1 MREIDLEAE
10 VISGLDEIPPRRSL
24 TAPALPLVD
33 NPLDELE
40 TNTGLA
46 DSAIAQL
53 EVDEFVGDVCG
64 LEPQEVHKIIVRELE
79 PVTFAK
85 SLGSEKRAQE
95 LNARLERLISS
106 EVNNTLLPIRGS
118 LLVEERLG
126 KLAKGAPVRRA
137 AMTKM
142 LAPLRGLFREITPL
156 REQQFAKLADTM
168 AAFVTERIVAEA

>member
-40 TNTGLA
+40 ANSGLA
-46 DSAIAQL
+46 DSAIALL
-53 EVDEFVGDVCG
+53 EADEFVGNACG
-64 LEPQEVHKIIVRELE
+64 LEPQEVRKIIVHES

-95 LNARLERLISS
+95 LNVRLERLISS
-106 EVNNTLLPIRGS
+106 EVNNALIPIKGS
-118 LLVEERLG
+118 LIVEERLAS
-126 KLAKGAPVRRA
+126 LAKGAPVRRVA
-137 AMTKM
+137 IAK
-142 LAPLRGLFREITPL
+142 LLVPLRALFRNISPL
-156 REQQFAKLADTM
+156 RENQFAKLTDAM
-168 AAFVTERIVAEA
+168 ESFVTERIIDEA

>member
-10 VISGLDEIPPRRSL
+10 VISGWDQGKPRRPL
-24 TAPALPLVD
+24 TTPALPLVD
-33 NPLDELE
+33 NPLDEFE
-40 TNTGLA
+40 ANSGLA

-106 EVNNTLLPIRGS
+106 EVNNALIPIKGS
-118 LLVEERLG
+118 LIVEERLAS
-126 KLAKGAPVRRA
+126 LAKGAPVRRVA
-137 AMTKM
+137 IAK
-142 LAPLRGLFREITPL
+142 LLVPLRALFRNISPL
-156 REQQFAKLADTM
+156 RENQFAKLTDAM
-168 AAFVTERIVAEA
+168 ESFVTERIIDEA